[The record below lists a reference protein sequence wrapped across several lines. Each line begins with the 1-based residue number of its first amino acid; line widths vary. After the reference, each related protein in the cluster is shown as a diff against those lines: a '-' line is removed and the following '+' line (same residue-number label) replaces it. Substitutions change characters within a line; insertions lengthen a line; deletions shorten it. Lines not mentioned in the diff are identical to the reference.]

1 MAMAAFYGLVSGS
14 TLFIG
19 ALIGIYLNIPTRL
32 LGAILAFSSGV
43 MISSLTFDLMEN
55 AFLSGG
61 FTSVSV
67 GFLSGTLLFVLGDYL
82 IDRADAYFRR
92 DTKKA
97 ADLLRQTRPLRR
109 DAGSTVLLGF
119 VLDGIPESLAIGI
132 GLAAEESIGLSMMIA
147 VLLSNLPE
155 GISGAIDMKNSGR
168 SNFYILSIWATTILA
183 AILAAALGYGLLG
196 GASPHVIAINLSIA
210 AGAILAMLSNK
221 EMPEAFAISG
231 RFTAIV
237 TALGFFITF
246 YIIHL
251 AD

>member
-61 FTSVSV
+61 FASVSI

-92 DTKKA
+92 DSEQA
-97 ADLLRQTRPLRR
+97 PDPLRQTGTLRR
-109 DAGSTVLLGF
+109 NSGSTVLLGF

-168 SNFYILSIWATTILA
+168 SNFYILSIWGVTIFA
-183 AILAAALGYGLLG
+183 AILAAAAGYGLLG

-221 EMPEAFAISG
+221 ELPEAFEISG

-246 YIIHL
+246 CIIHL